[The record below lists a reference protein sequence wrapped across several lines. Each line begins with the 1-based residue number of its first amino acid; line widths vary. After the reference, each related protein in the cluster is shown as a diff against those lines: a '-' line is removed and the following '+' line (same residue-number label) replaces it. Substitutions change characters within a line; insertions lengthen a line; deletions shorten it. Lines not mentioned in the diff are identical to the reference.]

1 MDCFVCNDNNLTNI
15 LWYFEV
21 EHISK
26 AIRKFIGNENDIIN
40 IYRIQTY
47 DSIICG
53 YFCIGIINF
62 MLKGKGLLEYTN
74 LFPLND
80 YEKNDKIIV
89 KYVQ

>member
-1 MDCFVCNDNNLTNI
+1 MIFWSLT
-15 LWYFEV
+15 YF
-21 EHISK
+21 K
-26 AIRKFIGNENDIIN
+26 AIRKIIGNENDIIN
-40 IYRIQTY
+40 VYRIQTF